1 MKLFAKFRK
10 KTLLIAGTTCIA
22 LSTLFAFT
30 HKDDFFEI
38 SKNLDIFAT
47 LYREVNIYYVDEIQ
61 PGTLIKTGIEAMLES
76 LDPYTNFIS
85 EDEIEDARFMTTGQ
99 YGGIGAMVRMRNE
112 QIMIAEPYE
121 NSPAQKAD
129 LRAGDIIVE
138 VEGKSTKGKNTSDI
152 VKILK
157 GQPQTNVKI
166 LIKREGQEQA
176 LEKVLTREEI
186 KVNNVP
192 YYGMLDKHTG
202 YIRLSGF
209 TDDAGREVKDALIKL
224 KENPDLKG
232 LVLDLRGNPGGLL
245 REAINIV
252 NVFVDKGIEIVSTK
266 GKLKE
271 WDKVYRTLNSPVDQ
285 QIPIVVLVN
294 RSSASASEIVSGS
307 LQDLD
312 RAVVIGQR
320 SFGKGLVQTSRPLS
334 YNTQL
339 KITTSKYYIPS
350 GRCIQAK
357 DYSHRNEDGS
367 VGTVPDSLI
376 RAYKTKNGRLVYDGG
391 GINPDVSLKPLEFQ
405 PITKSLV
412 ENNILFDFAT
422 QYRNKHETISS
433 AKDFSVDDK
442 LFSEFTTFAANRDY
456 KYETESEQILHKLKE
471 AAVKE
476 NYFDSFEPEYNHLRD
491 KMMHDKH
498 HDIQKAQKEIS
509 RILGAEITSR
519 YHFQRGRI
527 EQSFSS
533 DPEILKAI
541 EVIGNPAFYQD
552 VLSGKYVEEVKKKGK

>member
-1 MKLFAKFRK
+1 
-10 KTLLIAGTTCIA
+10 
-22 LSTLFAFT
+22 
-30 HKDDFFEI
+30 
-38 SKNLDIFAT
+38 
-47 LYREVNIYYVDEIQ
+47 
-61 PGTLIKTGIEAMLES
+61 
-76 LDPYTNFIS
+76 
-85 EDEIEDARFMTTGQ
+85 MTTGQ

-271 WDKVYRTLNSPVDQ
+271 WDKVYRTLNTPVDQ

-476 NYFDSFEPEYNHLRD
+476 NYFESFEPEYNHLRD

-552 VLSGKYVEEVKKKGK
+552 VLSGIYVEEVKKKGK